1 MTTEELIRLLNQAIA
16 DANEARDNGWTHGE
30 VEEQLAGEV
39 ERIAT
44 MLDGQVAS

>member
-1 MTTEELIRLLNQAIA
+1 VTTTELIRLLNQAIA
-16 DANEARDNGWTHGE
+16 DANEARDNGWTYAE